1 LFNSYSIEE
10 FKKWKEEMSG
20 ASGIQLKSKRTIR
33 KVLYA
38 DDQVLKISKLESLQM
53 VAHRLNII
61 TKKYNCWILPKKIHG
76 MCGNDTRRLKIV
88 EESLNKSQNLTM

>member
-20 ASGIQLKSKRTIR
+20 ASGIQLKTNRTIR

-38 DDQVLKISKLESLQM
+38 DDQVLKISKSESLQM

-61 TKKYNCWILPKKIHG
+61 AKNMIVGYY
-76 MCGNDTRRLKIV
+76 LKNPWNV
-88 EESLNKSQNLTM
+88 R